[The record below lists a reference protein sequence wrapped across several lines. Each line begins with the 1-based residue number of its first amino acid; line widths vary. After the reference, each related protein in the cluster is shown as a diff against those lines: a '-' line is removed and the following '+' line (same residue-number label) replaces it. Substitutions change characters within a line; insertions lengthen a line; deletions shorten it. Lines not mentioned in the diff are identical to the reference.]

1 MFTKL
6 PEFRVDKIETA
17 EMFLSKVQNYLN
29 SLEYDVLTILF
40 CFDMY
45 LNVFY
50 FDILLALKNM

>member
-45 LNVFY
+45 INVSF
-50 FDILLALKNM
+50 